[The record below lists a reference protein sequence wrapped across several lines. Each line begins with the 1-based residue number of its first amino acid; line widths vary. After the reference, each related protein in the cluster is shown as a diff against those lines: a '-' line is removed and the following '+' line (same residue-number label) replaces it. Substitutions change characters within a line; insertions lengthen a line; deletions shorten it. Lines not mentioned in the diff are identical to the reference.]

1 MIRAALFTAL
11 ACAAGLLSGPANARE
26 LQPVRDLDLQR
37 YAGVWHEI
45 ARLPNR
51 FEDDCV
57 GDITATYTPRD
68 DGSIRVVNACRKENG
83 DIMSSEGEARQA
95 GDHAAQLEVRFA
107 PKWLSFL
114 PFVWADYWVIAL
126 DENYQW
132 ALVGEPDLKYFWILS
147 REPQLDQKT
156 FEDLKARARGLGYD
170 LGKLVVVNPP
180 IDARQD

>member
-11 ACAAGLLSGPANARE
+11 ACASGLVSGPTSARD

-37 YAGVWHEI
+37 YSGVWHEI

-57 GDITATYTPRD
+57 GDITATYTPRE
-68 DGSIRVVNACRKENG
+68 DGSIRVVNACRKADGET
-83 DIMSSEGEARQA
+83 MSSDGEARRT
-95 GDHAAQLEVRFA
+95 GDNPAKLEVRFA

-132 ALVGEPDLKYFWILS
+132 ALVGEPDRKYLWILS
-147 REPQLDQKT
+147 REPQLDKAS
-156 FEDLKARARGLGYD
+156 FEGLKARARGLGYELD
-170 LGKLVVVNPP
+170 GLVVVNPP
-180 IDARQD
+180 VDDEG

>member
-1 MIRAALFTAL
+1 MIRTALFIAL
-11 ACAAGLLSGPANARE
+11 ACAAGLVSGAANARE

-57 GDITATYTPRD
+57 GDITATYSLRE
-68 DGSIRVVNACRKENG
+68 DGNIRVVNACRKQDGE
-83 DIMSSEGEARQA
+83 IMSSDGEARQA
-95 GDHAAQLEVRFA
+95 GDSPAQLEVRFA

-126 DENYQW
+126 DEDYQW

-147 REPQLDQKT
+147 REPRLDKRT
-156 FEDLKARARGLGYD
+156 FEGLKARARGFGYELD
-170 LGKLVVVNPP
+170 DLVVVNPP
-180 IDARQD
+180 VNADRD

>member
-11 ACAAGLLSGPANARE
+11 ACAAGLVSGPASARD

-57 GDITATYTPRD
+57 GDITATYTPRE
-68 DGSIRVVNACRKENG
+68 DGSIRVVNACRKEDG
-83 DIMSSEGEARQA
+83 EIMSSDGEARRT
-95 GDHAAQLEVRFA
+95 GDNPAQLEVRFA

-126 DENYQW
+126 DDDYQW
-132 ALVGEPDLKYFWILS
+132 ALVGEPDRKYLWILA
-147 REPQLDQKT
+147 RQPRLDADT
-156 FEDLKARARGLGYD
+156 FEGLKARARGLGYELD
-170 LGKLVVVNPP
+170 GLVVVNPP
-180 IDARQD
+180 KPASED

>member
-11 ACAAGLLSGPANARE
+11 ACAAGLVSGPANARD

-68 DGSIRVVNACRKENG
+68 DGSIRVVNACREESG

-95 GDHAAQLEVRFA
+95 GEHAAQLEVRFA

-132 ALVGEPDLKYFWILS
+132 ALVGEPGLKYFWILS
-147 REPQLDQKT
+147 REPQLDAKT
-156 FEDLKARARGLGYD
+156 FEDIKARARGLGYD
-170 LGKLVVVNPP
+170 LGDLVVVNPP
-180 IDARQD
+180 IEASQD

>member
-11 ACAAGLLSGPANARE
+11 ACASGLVSGPAYARD

-57 GDITATYTPRD
+57 GDITATYTPLDNGR
-68 DGSIRVVNACRKENG
+68 IRVVNACREENG
-83 DIMSSEGEARQA
+83 EMNAVEGEARQS
-95 GDHAAQLEVRFA
+95 GDLPSQLEVRFA

-126 DENYQW
+126 DDDYQW
-132 ALVGEPDLKYFWILS
+132 AIVGEPGRDYLWILS
-147 REPQLDQKT
+147 REPRLDKAT
-156 FEDLKARARGLGYD
+156 FNGLKARARGMGYELD
-170 LGKLVVVNPP
+170 DLVVVNPP
-180 IDARQD
+180 VESDGG

>member
-1 MIRAALFTAL
+1 MVRTALFTAL
-11 ACAAGLLSGPANARE
+11 ACVAGLLSGPASARD

-37 YAGVWHEI
+37 YAGTWHEI

-51 FEDDCV
+51 FENDCV

-68 DGSIRVVNACRKENG
+68 DGSLRVVNACREENG
-83 DIMSSEGEARQA
+83 DIKSTEGEARQA

-126 DENYQW
+126 DEDYQW
-132 ALVGEPDLKYFWILS
+132 ALVGEPDLEYFWILS
-147 REPQLDQKT
+147 RDPDMDART
-156 FEDLKARARGLGYD
+156 FEGLKARARGLGYD
-170 LGKLVVVNPP
+170 LDELVVVNPP
-180 IDARQD
+180 TDTRQE